1 MRAGCFLSAWII
13 FSPLKKAVSECNT
26 QLLHGFLLLS
36 PSPGAAAAHEAAP
49 ARRGAGLALIH
60 ADVF

>member
-13 FSPLKKAVSECNT
+13 FSPLKKAISECNT
-26 QLLHGFLLLS
+26 QLSAQFLLS